1 MVDEY
6 NARIQEYGSLVL
18 SVASAD
24 VQPLGSPEV
33 LDITATPGSAGTNG
47 AAGLLGGVLLAL
59 GAVIVHD
66 RIRQIVWVGS
76 DMATV
81 PYLGEVVQRAAP
93 VIAGQAWYEF
103 GGPTQRKRSIQV
115 TVEGA
120 SESGSALGFMGVAG
134 GADVHDFAADFAM
147 SMVTSGSRV
156 LLIDADFESP
166 SVLFEFTGSGASLS
180 DLLQFRLEDEESYR
194 AFIKRSLTEPAEITA
209 ALAAVQVG
217 RGLADPADALAGRKV
232 QILLEEVRRLYDLT
246 VFVAGSGA
254 DAAALATMIRMDNVI
269 FAIRPGHAA
278 QAQVE
283 DAHRQLAAF
292 GVPVLG
298 GALLTRPG
306 RGVQSTLPVADP
318 VAEPPSRRRTPAQGV
333 EAQDLLVEALLR
345 ERSRSDSPADGMGAG
360 VDEGDE
366 VGDDDA
372 EKDPGTD
379 PYATLR
385 PVGAGSDLLPVP
397 TDLTGRALV
406 SSLAP
411 SATGDPSEAL
421 ASLLSETIEHVLRGF
436 SGGSSSQRVDPGIAE
451 VAKYGFVPLVRI
463 KGHKTIGARVLDAL
477 NAKIESA
484 ERSQLI
490 TELVASFGI
499 EEGGR
504 PNERVV
510 SAINEWVRDHYF
522 TRHLVDTGREPQVW
536 HVASRRRTFE
546 GLVHAARCSKERI
559 DLFRSEILR
568 RQIDALNK
576 SMKAASKARRSDQ
589 VRIIEDQIKD
599 LRTFDI
605 AWGWLFEGTTPN
617 ARLWYPW
624 KGPELQPQGWDPNYD
639 EGVRANVAPLQRLGV
654 LAQDVLTGE
663 ELLALSP
670 PS

>member
-1 MVDEY
+1 
-6 NARIQEYGSLVL
+6 
-18 SVASAD
+18 
-24 VQPLGSPEV
+24 
-33 LDITATPGSAGTNG
+33 
-47 AAGLLGGVLLAL
+47 
-59 GAVIVHD
+59 
-66 RIRQIVWVGS
+66 
-76 DMATV
+76 
-81 PYLGEVVQRAAP
+81 
-93 VIAGQAWYEF
+93 
-103 GGPTQRKRSIQV
+103 
-115 TVEGA
+115 
-120 SESGSALGFMGVAG
+120 
-134 GADVHDFAADFAM
+134 
-147 SMVTSGSRV
+147 
-156 LLIDADFESP
+156 
-166 SVLFEFTGSGASLS
+166 
-180 DLLQFRLEDEESYR
+180 
-194 AFIKRSLTEPAEITA
+194 
-209 ALAAVQVG
+209 
-217 RGLADPADALAGRKV
+217 
-232 QILLEEVRRLYDLT
+232 
-246 VFVAGSGA
+246 
-254 DAAALATMIRMDNVI
+254 MIRMDNVI

-372 EKDPGTD
+372 ETDPGTD

-397 TDLTGRALV
+397 TDLTGLALV

-451 VAKYGFVPLVRI
+451 VTKYGFVPLVRI

-490 TELVASFGI
+490 TELVAYFGI

-504 PNERVV
+504 SNERVV

-559 DLFRSEILR
+559 DLFRSEILPASDRHAQQEHEGGLQGQAIRIRCGSSKTRSRICAPSTSPGDGCSREPRPTPGSGTRGKGRNCSR
-568 RQIDALNK
+568 RVGTRTTT
-576 SMKAASKARRSDQ
+576 KACGQTWRRSNAWA
-589 VRIIEDQIKD
+589 RSH
-599 LRTFDI
+599 RTC
-605 AWGWLFEGTTPN
+605 
-617 ARLWYPW
+617 
-624 KGPELQPQGWDPNYD
+624 
-639 EGVRANVAPLQRLGV
+639 
-654 LAQDVLTGE
+654 
-663 ELLALSP
+663 
-670 PS
+670 